1 MVKSY
6 EDTCFFRGGLS
17 RNFLVPTSKSLMM
30 LIKSTLLCTRVK
42 IVLGMSSELTFMQL
56 FTCPSL
62 LGWVMRSY
70 LLHTHSPST
79 MYLYSQCPSC
89 KYQQSATFNR
99 FSQFSLMLCGSS
111 CYIHLGREF
120 IRKQNNLEKEPCAYW
135 QFSVQS
141 PCTLF
146 LFKTQGYS
154 LETEQFHKCIIYM
167 PSNYNYTNAMLG
179 KSKQNTECC
188 RNIESVFI
196 YVFL

>member
-1 MVKSY
+1 
-6 EDTCFFRGGLS
+6 
-17 RNFLVPTSKSLMM
+17 
-30 LIKSTLLCTRVK
+30 
-42 IVLGMSSELTFMQL
+42 
-56 FTCPSL
+56 
-62 LGWVMRSY
+62 
-70 LLHTHSPST
+70 
-79 MYLYSQCPSC
+79 
-89 KYQQSATFNR
+89 
-99 FSQFSLMLCGSS
+99 MLCGSS
-111 CYIHLGREF
+111 SYIHLGREF

-154 LETEQFHKCIIYM
+154 LETEQFHKCIIYI

-196 YVFL
+196 YVFLWEYKMGSSYQEHKINLSAKRQFTLKVNNIEKPFTNSIMFSLLDSH